1 MELYDASWEYLS
13 SLPTVQEWPELKQL
27 LARGIAQK
35 LPHWRLPALASVAVG
50 GTVEQAIPA
59 VAAMGSLF
67 LSIILIDDML
77 DADPKGQH
85 HALGHAATA
94 NIASAL
100 QAIGLEAIAHG
111 SASGNSSTQ
120 TIAPATQAMI
130 MNQLNRMILQT
141 ALGQHWDVQN
151 PSDEESFW
159 RVARTKSTHFFGKT
173 LSVGALWGGA
183 TETTAMRLGEVGSL
197 YGEIIQ
203 LSDDLNDVMELPA
216 NVDWL
221 QGRYPLP
228 ILFATLVPHPER
240 ERFISLRPQVGA
252 AWALQE
258 AQEILIRCGAMSYT
272 IDQLLQRY
280 QQVNA
285 LLQQTVLVERAAIQQ
300 LVDDVIAPVQKL
312 LIQVNLPLNVLE
324 PR

>member
-13 SLPTVQEWPELKQL
+13 SLPTVQAWPELKQL
-27 LARGIAQK
+27 LSRGITQK
-35 LPHWRLPALASVAVG
+35 SPHWRLPALATVAVG
-50 GTVEQAIPA
+50 GTVEKAIPA
-59 VAAMGSLF
+59 VAAMGALF
-67 LSIILIDDML
+67 LSIVLIDDML

-85 HALGHAATA
+85 HALGRAATA
-94 NIASAL
+94 NIAIAL
-100 QAIGLEAIAHG
+100 QAIGLEAIGHG
-111 SASGNSSTQ
+111 SSFAQ
-120 TIAPATQAMI
+120 TIAPATQALI

-151 PSDEESFW
+151 PSDEESYW
-159 RVARTKSTHFFGKT
+159 RVARTKSSPFFGT
-173 LSVGALWGGA
+173 SLSVGALMGGA
-183 TETTAMRLGEVGSL
+183 TETTARHLGEVGAL
-197 YGEIIQ
+197 YGEMIQ

-240 ERFISLRPQVGA
+240 ERFIALRPQVGE

-272 IDQLLQRY
+272 IDQLFQRY
-280 QQVNA
+280 QQVNT
-285 LLQQTVLVERAAIQQ
+285 LLQQTVLVDPASIQQ

-312 LIQVNLPLNVLE
+312 LSQVNMPLNVLDS
-324 PR
+324 R